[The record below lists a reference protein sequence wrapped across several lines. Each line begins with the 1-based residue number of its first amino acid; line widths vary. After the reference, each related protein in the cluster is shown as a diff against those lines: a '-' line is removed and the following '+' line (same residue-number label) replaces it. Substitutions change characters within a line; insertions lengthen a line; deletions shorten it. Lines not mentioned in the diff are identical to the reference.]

1 MRLLSAIGLIAVF
14 SLMPGKP
21 VFAQN
26 DSAGRQMAMEIKID
40 FDRIELSDVPA
51 FVSLAV
57 KSEYRQ
63 VSISQ
68 AYKSRLP
75 CGMVIYKLFLNVEG
89 NIRVTYYEEDGS
101 KYIPGRDD

>member
-26 DSAGRQMAMEIKID
+26 DSAGRQMAMEFKID
-40 FDRIELSDVPA
+40 FSRIELSDVPA

-89 NIRVTYYEEDGS
+89 STKVNYYKEDGS
-101 KYIPGRDD
+101 KYIPGRDG

>member
-1 MRLLSAIGLIAVF
+1 MRLLLLIGLIAVV
-14 SLMPGKP
+14 SLMPGKL
-21 VFAQN
+21 VEAQDN
-26 DSAGRQMAMEIKID
+26 SAGQRMATEFKIS
-40 FDRIELSDVPA
+40 FDRIELSEIPA

-75 CGMVIYKLFLNVEG
+75 CGMVIYKLFLSVEG

-101 KYIPGRDD
+101 KYIPGTDD

>member
-1 MRLLSAIGLIAVF
+1 MRLLSLIGLIAVV
-14 SLMPGKP
+14 SLMPGES
-21 VFAQN
+21 VEAQN
-26 DSAGRQMAMEIKID
+26 NSVGQRMVTEFKIS
-40 FDRIELSDVPA
+40 FDRIELSEVPA

-75 CGMVIYKLFLNVEG
+75 CGMVIYKLYLNVEG

-101 KYIPGRDD
+101 KYIPGMND

>member
-1 MRLLSAIGLIAVF
+1 MRLLSLIGLIAVV
-14 SLMPGKP
+14 SLMPGKS
-21 VFAQN
+21 VEAQDN
-26 DSAGRQMAMEIKID
+26 SAGQRMATEFKIS
-40 FDRIELSDVPA
+40 FDRIELSEVPA

-75 CGMVIYKLFLNVEG
+75 CGMVIYKLYLNVEG

-101 KYIPGRDD
+101 KYIPGTDD